1 MLRRLAFWVDDLDET
16 VSQLVSKDVSV
27 EPVRIDPNTDTRF
40 TLFADPDGLPV
51 EDYEVR
57 KF

>member
-1 MLRRLAFWVDDLDET
+1 M
-16 VSQLVSKDVSV
+16 VSKEVSL

-40 TLFADPDGLPV
+40 TFFADPDGLPV
-51 EDYEVR
+51 ETYEVR